1 MYVPMREY
9 QRFFKVS
16 KSQLRLWADSDKI
29 DTMRTPGGV
38 RLYKLPTK
46 VQQPAEQANIVYA
59 RVSSPKQRADLERQ
73 RTFLLERF
81 PDHEVVTDVGSGINW
96 KRPGL
101 LSILERAQRGT
112 VRQVVVASRDRLCRF
127 AFELVEHVLKTGGA
141 ELLVLESDDQSP
153 EQELSDDLMSIVQVF
168 CCRRNGKR
176 RYTRKA
182 QGGADAQDQAE
193 PDAVAEGS
201 VTQV

>member
-1 MYVPMREY
+1 M
-9 QRFFKVS
+9 
-16 KSQLRLWADSDKI
+16 
-29 DTMRTPGGV
+29 
-38 RLYKLPTK
+38 
-46 VQQPAEQANIVYA
+46 
-59 RVSSPKQRADLERQ
+59 
-73 RTFLLERF
+73 LERF